1 MSIKR
6 NQDLLH
12 ALLDSWGRSNTILLN
27 LLRVLPDGGL
37 EARAIEES
45 PSVAEMFTHIHHERM
60 VSVFEEAAEF
70 AGNVPEQEWVAERD
84 PARTARMLNE
94 SARVVRAAVQG
105 RIEVGR
111 GLDLNFDHPILL
123 IQFLI
128 FHEAYHHGQMK
139 LALKLAGCPI
149 RDDEARPIT
158 WAVWR
163 LKHEPG

>member
-1 MSIKR
+1 
-6 NQDLLH
+6 
-12 ALLDSWGRSNTILLN
+12 
-27 LLRVLPDGGL
+27 
-37 EARAIEES
+37 
-45 PSVAEMFTHIHHERM
+45 MFTHIHHERM

-84 PARTARMLNE
+84 PARIARMLNE

-105 RIEVGR
+105 RIEAGR